1 MAGGTPKTN
10 RLLGFPIR
18 SIDRCSSD
26 CYTLLVWLVL
36 AIPAAAI
43 GALLI
48 GWSLL
53 LYPAEERSIT
63 DTLAAWWI
71 RIDDVGKSVT
81 SRNRLLI
88 RDVASALAQW
98 LDKVFGERL
107 VSGRA
112 IAVSVCLSFS
122 SALAYLGLV
131 ALVDPTPDPMN
142 PKLVV
147 VCLPL
152 SYLLFMLAVGRR
164 RVLLIVVSIIL
175 SGGLVLLT
183 VAALTVNPEPLNA
196 LVLLEAALVAVTCD
210 FLVILLARRLATWA
224 ISVDLLA
231 AVVIATLGLL
241 IGVLML
247 GTPAIVMYNRGAYF
261 DHWAAIGL
269 FGGMSNLYAG
279 LAAVALGALTL
290 MFLVQR
296 ALWFVIERPL
306 YALERFGLFQ
316 NRKALFYCGVL
327 LIALGFPRI
336 ADALLKAMGR

>member
-1 MAGGTPKTN
+1 MAPVRGV
-10 RLLGFPIR
+10 
-18 SIDRCSSD
+18 DRRARD

-43 GALLI
+43 GVLLVS
-48 GWSLL
+48 WSFL
-53 LYPAEERSIT
+53 LYPEEERSIT

-71 RIDDVGKSVT
+71 RIDDVGKSAI

-88 RDVASALAQW
+88 RDVAAALAKW
-98 LDKVFGERL
+98 LDIVFGERL

-112 IAVSVCLSFS
+112 IAISTCLSFS
-122 SALAYLGLV
+122 SALAYTGLV
-131 ALVDPTPDPMN
+131 ALVDPTPDPVN
-142 PKLVV
+142 QKLVV

-152 SYLLFMLAVGRR
+152 SYFLFTVAVGRR
-164 RVLLIVVSIIL
+164 PFLRTVVSTIL
-175 SGGLVLLT
+175 SAGVVLIT
-183 VAALTVNPEPLNA
+183 VAALAVNPEPLNA
-196 LVLLEAALVAVTCD
+196 LVFLEAALVAVTCD
-210 FLVILLARRLATWA
+210 FLVILLARRLVTRASYVG
-224 ISVDLLA
+224 ILA
-231 AVVIATLGLL
+231 ALAIATLGLL

-247 GTPAIVMYNRGAYF
+247 GTPAIVMYNRGVNF
-261 DHWAAIGL
+261 DHWAALGF

-296 ALWFVIERPL
+296 ALWFGIERPL

-336 ADALLKAMGR
+336 ADALLKAIALF